1 MANILIVDDE
11 ASIRETLGPALQR
24 RGHEVVTAASFREGE
39 QFAQAGFDVI
49 LLDIMLPDGN
59 GVELLRTIL
68 GRDREQSV
76 VMISGHADVETAVEA
91 IRLGAYDFI
100 EKPISLDRV
109 LITIDNATR
118 AASLK
123 GEKDRLA
130 SLVYG
135 DFIGEAEAI
144 RQLMTDI
151 KKSAPMATRFLV
163 LGENGTGKELIA
175 HMIHRCSRFA
185 EGPFVAVNCAALPS
199 ELIESQLFGHTAG
212 AFTGAG
218 KATKGFFVEADKG
231 SIFLDEISEMPAA
244 AQAKILRVIETRT
257 VTPVGAT
264 KAITVEGSIIAA
276 SNRDLEKMVAE
287 GHFRQDLL
295 YRLNVVEF
303 KLPPL
308 RERMDDLS
316 LLLEHFLDRFAA
328 ETKTSAR
335 RLTESALSYLRRFDF
350 PGNAR
355 ELKNLAERINIY
367 CETQRVSLDDLRNLL
382 PPPPSDQ
389 PLTLKDAVSD
399 CERSHIASAIRR
411 HDGNFSRA
419 ARELG
424 LERSH
429 LYKKVKKLGLD
440 L

>member
-1 MANILIVDDE
+1 MASILIVDDE
-11 ASIRETLGPALQR
+11 ANIRETLGSALQR
-24 RGHEVVTAASFREGE
+24 RGHDVVTAASFREGDE
-39 QFAQAGFDVI
+39 FARAGFDVI

-68 GRDREQSV
+68 ARDREQSV

-100 EKPISLDRV
+100 EKPISLNRV

-118 AASLK
+118 TTSLK
-123 GEKDRLA
+123 GEKDRLS

-135 DFIGEAEAI
+135 DFIGEAESI
-144 RQLMTDI
+144 RKLRADI

-185 EGPFVAVNCAALPS
+185 DGPYVAVNCAALPS

-218 KATKGFFVEADKG
+218 KAAKGFFVEAHRG

-257 VTPVGAT
+257 VTPVGAS
-264 KAITVEGSIIAA
+264 KSITVEGNIIAA
-276 SNRDLEKMVAE
+276 SNRDLQKMVARSA
-287 GHFRQDLL
+287 FRQDLL
-295 YRLNVVEF
+295 YRLNVVELW
-303 KLPPL
+303 LPPL

-316 LLLEHFLDRFAA
+316 LLLDYFLDRFAS
-328 ETKTSAR
+328 ETKTTAK
-335 RLTESALSYLRRFDF
+335 RLTDSALEYLRRFEF

-367 CETQRVSLDDLRNLL
+367 CETPSVSLSELRNLL
-382 PPPPSDQ
+382 PPPPNDQ
-389 PLTLKDAVSD
+389 PLTLKEAVTD
-399 CERSHIASAIRR
+399 CERTHIAAAIRR
-411 HDGNFSRA
+411 HGGNFSRA

-429 LYKKVKKLGLD
+429 LYKKVKKLGLE